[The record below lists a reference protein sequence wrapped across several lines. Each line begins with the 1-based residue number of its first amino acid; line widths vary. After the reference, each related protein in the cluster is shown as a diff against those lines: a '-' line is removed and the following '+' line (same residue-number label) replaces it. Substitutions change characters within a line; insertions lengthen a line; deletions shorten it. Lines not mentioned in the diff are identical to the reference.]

1 MQEVIGIR
9 FKPCEKIYDFEVNG
23 VEVNKGDFV
32 VAESE
37 FGLSIGNVII
47 ESHTIDVPERELKKV
62 IRRATEEDLLQKQ
75 ENSKFEVEAK
85 DYCLE
90 RIRARGRM
98 MKPVSTE
105 VTLDRKRIIIY
116 FTAEKRIDFR
126 ELVKDLAAKFKTRIE
141 MRQIGVRDEAKFLGG
156 IGVCGR
162 ELCCTRFLTF
172 FEPISIKMAKRQD
185 PILNT
190 GKLSGLCGR
199 LMCCLGYEYNETSPE
214 EAVRPEGNANLP
226 EDVEPFE
233 LVVASVE
240 PSEETPVA
248 EAQPIGTESQ
258 QPQKTKEQERKE
270 VFFLTGTDEHGQK
283 VEKAAQEKGRTPKEH
298 ADLLVMNFQNLWSK
312 LNIAYDAFIRT
323 TDREHVL
330 TVQSLLQHLYEKGEI
345 EKRLY
350 SGWYCIPDERFWT
363 EKDLIDGSCP
373 ECKRQVEHISEE
385 NYFFLMSK

>member
-1 MQEVIGIR
+1 MPEVIGIR
-9 FKPCEKIYDFEVNG
+9 FKSCGKIYDFEING
-23 VEVNKGDFV
+23 IEVTKGDLV

-37 FGLSIGNVII
+37 FGLTIGNVAVERHMI
-47 ESHTIDVPERELKKV
+47 EAPERELKKV
-62 IRRATEEDLLQKQ
+62 LRKTTEEDLQQQQ
-75 ENSKFEVEAK
+75 ENAKLEDEAK
-85 DYCLE
+85 NFCIE
-90 RIRARGRM
+90 RIMARGLM

-172 FEPISIKMAKRQD
+172 FEPISIKMAKRQEL
-185 PILNT
+185 ILNT

-214 EAVRPEGNANLP
+214 EAVRPGGDANLP

-233 LVVASVE
+233 LVVASVD
-240 PSEETPVA
+240 PSEETPAA

-258 QPQKTKEQERKE
+258 QPQKTKEQE
-270 VFFLTGTDEHGQK
+270 
-283 VEKAAQEKGRTPKEH
+283 P
-298 ADLLVMNFQNLWSK
+298 
-312 LNIAYDAFIRT
+312 
-323 TDREHVL
+323 
-330 TVQSLLQHLYEKGEI
+330 KGESR
-345 EKRLY
+345 KPVGRRRRRRRR
-350 SGWYCIPDERFWT
+350 PH
-363 EKDLIDGSCP
+363 K
-373 ECKRQVEHISEE
+373 K
-385 NYFFLMSK
+385 